1 MPEPNTVDLRALFK
15 SRQKATSAAQ
25 ELIREH
31 SVHAGSTG
39 EASESNWIDLLREYL
54 PNRYIIARGFVIDSE
69 QHCSD
74 QIDILIFDRQYSP
87 FIVNIDGM
95 TYVPAESVYAVFEVK
110 QEISKAHIEYASAKA
125 KSVRRLK
132 RTSVAINTAAGPLEG
147 RPPFH
152 IPAGLL
158 TLSCS
163 WGDGLGTHFKRHLAD
178 AWLDDDTKLE
188 LGCVLDAGGFRL
200 TSQEGKP
207 FAVETSGPDTSLMHF
222 TLSLFKTLRDLGTV
236 RALDVDSY
244 LKWIEEHS

>member
-1 MPEPNTVDLRALFK
+1 MSKTNVVDLRALFK

-31 SVHAGSTG
+31 SVHAGTTG
-39 EASESNWIDLLREYL
+39 EASESSWIELLREYL
-54 PNRYIIARGFVIDSE
+54 PNRYMVARGFVIDCE
-69 QHCSD
+69 QECSD

-87 FIVNIDGM
+87 FIVNVEGM

-110 QEISKAHIEYASAKA
+110 QDISKAHIEYASAKA
-125 KSVRRLK
+125 ASVRRLK
-132 RTSVAINTAAGPLEG
+132 RTSVPINTAGGRLEG
-147 RPPFH
+147 LPPFH

-163 WGDGLGTHFKRHLAD
+163 WEGGLGSHFREHLAS
-178 AWLDDDTKLE
+178 AWKDEDNRLE

-200 TSQEGKP
+200 TSQNNQP
-207 FAVETSGPDTSLMHF
+207 FAVETSGPETSLMHF

-244 LKWIEEHS
+244 LKWIEEHE